1 MKYSFLIICRVTK
14 QKINTER
21 EDLKNT
27 VDQLDL
33 TNVHRKVHLK
43 VEYRLFSSEH
53 GIFSGVDHVLGDR
66 TFNASEKTEIIQG
79 IFFDYNGMKRGI
91 SNRRELGNSPKHEN

>member
-1 MKYSFLIICRVTK
+1 MQNK

-33 TNVHRKVHLK
+33 TNVYRKVRLK
-43 VEYRLFSSEH
+43 IEYRLFSRAH
-53 GIFSGVDHVLGDR
+53 GIFSGVDHMLGNK

-79 IFFDYNGMKRGI
+79 IFFDYNGMNTDI
-91 SNRRELGNSPKHEN
+91 NNRRKLENSQKHEN